1 MVTPAVVELRSQR
14 VRTQRQ
20 GPNKKFVRFAEY
32 VPYRRR
38 SVTGGI
44 RVATGLI
51 GREVSDSRTAR

>member
-1 MVTPAVVELRSQR
+1 MVTPVVVELRTQR

-20 GPNKKFVRFAEY
+20 GPNKESVRFAEY

-38 SVTGGI
+38 SATGGI

-51 GREVSDSRTAR
+51 GREVPDSRSAR

>member
-1 MVTPAVVELRSQR
+1 MVTPVVVELRTQR

-20 GPNKKFVRFAEY
+20 GPNKKSVHFAEY

-38 SVTGGI
+38 SATGGI

-51 GREVSDSRTAR
+51 GREVPDSRAAR